1 MRETWIQSLGWDDS
15 LEGRHG
21 NPLQYSCLE
30 NPHGQRIRG
39 ATVHGVP
46 GVRHDWATKHSTA
59 QPPHQPVISLKKENT
74 TSYLEFHFSWVAD
87 TPHRVSPQWLE
98 FLCSKSPIQLR
109 CNHLTNPACIR
120 HWAFS
125 KGLNALGD
133 LPPVTKGQR
142 ERKVRD
148 PFPCH

>member
-98 FLCSKSPIQLR
+98 FLCSRVQSSWDAIIWLTQLVYGTELSQR
-109 CNHLTNPACIR
+109 VWMLLGTSLLSLR
-120 HWAFS
+120 GRG
-125 KGLNALGD
+125 KG
-133 LPPVTKGQR
+133 R
-142 ERKVRD
+142 
-148 PFPCH
+148 